1 VLISNNDNT
10 YALCLPSSLTI
21 LVFRDIHANY
31 IVRVMQRFL
40 MSERNGHVETF
51 PGRLLVQTPIGLNKA
66 LDELA
71 ARQRTTRSEL
81 VRRALMREVA
91 DAGVQI
97 GEPEK
102 VANHA

>member
-1 VLISNNDNT
+1 LTTIRSIGWLIDRVGMWRF
-10 YALCLPSSLTI
+10 SLGGC
-21 LVFRDIHANY
+21 
-31 IVRVMQRFL
+31 
-40 MSERNGHVETF
+40 SC
-51 PGRLLVQTPIGLNKA
+51 QTPVGLNQA
-66 LDELA
+66 LNELA
-71 ARQRTTRSEL
+71 AGQRTTRSEI

>member
-1 VLISNNDNT
+1 MPYQIVHFLSPLVLV
-10 YALCLPSSLTI
+10 CLIFS
-21 LVFRDIHANY
+21 
-31 IVRVMQRFL
+31 
-40 MSERNGHVETF
+40 
-51 PGRLLVQTPIGLNKA
+51 GLSWP

-71 ARQRTTRSEL
+71 ARQQTTRSEL

-102 VANHA
+102 VANYG